1 MFERFGDQAR
11 QAVVLAHD
19 ESRELG
25 HELIAAEHLLLGVLG
40 GGSAA
45 AERLS
50 GLGGAGEEAVR
61 AEALRRL
68 GRGPAARGH
77 VVPRPARARARAGVA
92 DEDGDDVVAAVH
104 LVVALVED
112 ESVVEVLR
120 ALAGAPPRSSARRL
134 PRPRRSGEGSASPGP
149 TRAGLDPVVVELGGT
164 TLGNLGNARVDA
176 GLLLAVALR
185 GGQVAGWLRE
195 RGIDQPAIR
204 ERLGALGLGGKDPEG
219 P

>member
-50 GLGGAGEEAVR
+50 GLGAGEEAVR
-61 AEALRRL
+61 AEALRWL

-77 VVPRPARARARAGVA
+77 VVPLTTSAQRALVRAPGVA
-92 DEDGDDVVAAVH
+92 DEDGDECRRRRPPRRRAGRGRVGGRGPPGAGWGSAAV
-104 LVVALVED
+104 VRE
-112 ESVVEVLR
+112 
-120 ALAGAPPRSSARRL
+120 ALAATPPLGGGLGVAGAD
-134 PRPRRSGEGSASPGP
+134 PGGP
-149 TRAGLDPVVVELGGT
+149 DPVVVELGGT

-204 ERLGALGLGGKDPEG
+204 ERFGAL
-219 P
+219 